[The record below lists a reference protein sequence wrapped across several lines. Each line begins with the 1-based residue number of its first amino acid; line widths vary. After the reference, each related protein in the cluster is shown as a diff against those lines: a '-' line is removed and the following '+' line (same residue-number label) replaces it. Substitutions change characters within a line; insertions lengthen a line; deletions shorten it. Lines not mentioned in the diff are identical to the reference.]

1 MGSPLVFGG
10 FNGWTV
16 VGDSLSYTVGRAE
29 YDDFLVR
36 GSLAAADAVLTTGV
50 LTGAFSVGDP
60 ISLTFSSSALD
71 SITIACLDSG
81 GSVVASTTATISSTG
96 VDLVVSLVTVSG
108 TEKVRITI
116 SGEGDSLISNI
127 EIPGLEVASGYSGLP
142 STNGL
147 PSFWEPAND
156 AYAFSYA
163 PGVDS
168 GDGNGSIA
176 ATSTA
181 SGGSGYIE
189 THAFSSV
196 DPNRFYSYR
205 ISAALGSYANQHHD
219 VFDAGGVQI
228 GGGAADDPNSDGS
241 WMEYGFM
248 LPAEASYMRIFAHGA
263 PSSTLYHD
271 ALLLPPPPA
280 PASVDVDITAASPI
294 LESSGS
300 EPGAIAEL
308 TAPQPTLSIRCGA
321 HINSVGGAPY
331 VRAFGGASASVPAP
345 PPRLLSIARDST
357 GDYAASL
364 TAPRPTLTAFG
375 AATAR
380 ATAPKPT
387 LASGGTVVAMGSAS
401 VASPSVLVQSE
412 GRASAMVRADLR
424 AQSASLIGYGGAV
437 VSVTLSG
444 KATVE
449 ASGTTGGIAGASLE
463 CPLFQLSAEATAQNY
478 GSASLI
484 APSPEIGRTVQA
496 WVAAPAARLTAI
508 GTAVVTATFDAYVV
522 NLLHRGG
529 STVDEVTHYTNF
541 PFTHVVRYQ
550 NSYYGMNSTGLY
562 LLEGTT
568 DDGDPIEWSV
578 QTAMEDFGS
587 PRRKTI
593 DSVYIEG
600 RLGAAT
606 TVSLQSGEKT
616 PNTYSHTTPRGA
628 TAQNH
633 RQKLGRG
640 VKERYHALG
649 LAGDGEFELDAVE
662 FNERETNRRI

>member
-1 MGSPLVFGG
+1 MADIYSFSVVDLLNLDGDSGSTSITDSSYSARTHSVVGAAALSITAAKWGASSLYLPSSGSYVTAPGTTDFVFGTGDFTLECWVKTSTTGKCILDFYGGSGWQLFLTAAGYLQWYTTSEVKTGAISVTDNAWHHVAVTRVSGVVYLFVDGAADGAGVADVTNHATTQTFFTVGAQASTRNAAYDFIGYIDDVRVTKGVGRYNATFAAPTAAFTVDSPNTAILAAPIATLGVFGG
-10 FNGWTV
+10 GNFTLTAPAATMNAGA
-16 VGDSLSYTVGRAE
+16 VGSANSSLVAPSPT
-29 YDDFLVR
+29 
-36 GSLAAADAVLTTGV
+36 LTV
-50 LTGAFSVGDP
+50 LTG
-60 ISLTFSSSALD
+60 
-71 SITIACLDSG
+71 
-81 GSVVASTTATISSTG
+81 G
-96 VDLVVSLVTVSG
+96 V
-108 TEKVRITI
+108 
-116 SGEGDSLISNI
+116 
-127 EIPGLEVASGYSGLP
+127 
-142 STNGL
+142 
-147 PSFWEPAND
+147 
-156 AYAFSYA
+156 
-163 PGVDS
+163 
-168 GDGNGSIA
+168 
-176 ATSTA
+176 
-181 SGGSGYIE
+181 
-189 THAFSSV
+189 
-196 DPNRFYSYR
+196 
-205 ISAALGSYANQHHD
+205 
-219 VFDAGGVQI
+219 
-228 GGGAADDPNSDGS
+228 
-241 WMEYGFM
+241 
-248 LPAEASYMRIFAHGA
+248 
-263 PSSTLYHD
+263 
-271 ALLLPPPPA
+271 
-280 PASVDVDITAASPI
+280 
-294 LESSGS
+294 
-300 EPGAIAEL
+300 AEL
-308 TAPQPTLSIRCGA
+308 ATPSPTLSA
-321 HINSVGGAPY
+321 
-331 VRAFGGASASVPAP
+331 
-345 PPRLLSIARDST
+345 IARDST

-375 AATAR
+375 AATAL

-412 GRASAMVRADLR
+412 GRVSAMVSADLR
-424 AQSASLIGYGGAV
+424 APSASLIGYGGAV

-522 NLLHRGG
+522 NLMHRGG

-550 NSYYGMNSTGLY
+550 NSYYGVNSTGLY

-568 DDGDPIEWSV
+568 DDGDPIEWAV

-587 PRRKTI
+587 PRRKTV

>member
-1 MGSPLVFGG
+1 M
-10 FNGWTV
+10 
-16 VGDSLSYTVGRAE
+16 SLDPHRYSV
-29 YDDFLVR
+29 
-36 GSLAAADAVLTTGV
+36 SLHLHCDGTN
-50 LTGAFSVGDP
+50 
-60 ISLTFSSSALD
+60 
-71 SITIACLDSG
+71 
-81 GSVVASTTATISSTG
+81 ASTTITDSS
-96 VDLVVSLVTVSG
+96 SLAHVMTAENG
-108 TEKVRITI
+108 AQITT
-116 SGEGDSLISNI
+116 SDS
-127 EIPGLEVASGYSGLP
+127 V
-142 STNGL
+142 
-147 PSFWEPAND
+147 
-156 AYAFSYA
+156 
-163 PGVDS
+163 
-168 GDGNGSIA
+168 
-176 ATSTA
+176 
-181 SGGSGYIE
+181 
-189 THAFSSV
+189 
-196 DPNRFYSYR
+196 
-205 ISAALGSYANQHHD
+205 
-219 VFDAGGVQI
+219 
-228 GGGAADDPNSDGS
+228 
-241 WMEYGFM
+241 
-248 LPAEASYMRIFAHGA
+248 
-263 PSSTLYHD
+263 
-271 ALLLPPPPA
+271 
-280 PASVDVDITAASPI
+280 
-294 LESSGS
+294 
-300 EPGAIAEL
+300 
-308 TAPQPTLSIRCGA
+308 
-321 HINSVGGAPY
+321 
-331 VRAFGGASASVPAP
+331 FGGASLSLVGTNRTITAPSNAAFDFGSGDFTIELHYKSTQTTTGWIFGSYARNPQSNSHVQWLLRGSGTNLTIELCSGGAAEVFTIKANAQAFDGNWHSIAVVRSGNTVHRFFDGVLEASDAYSSTLQTPASQILILGGVEGTFERSWSGLIDEVRVTKGVAHYTSSYTPPTAAFTDEGLILATVPVLAP
-345 PPRLLSIARDST
+345 SPSVIAHGGGSVSIQSPLPLMYAGIEFSANSDLQCPSPLITVLAGGTVSATAPSPSLLSIARDST

-375 AATAR
+375 AATAL

-387 LASGGTVVAMGSAS
+387 LASGGTVAAMGSAS

-412 GRASAMVRADLR
+412 GRVSAMVRADLR
-424 AQSASLIGYGGAV
+424 APSASLIGYGGAV

-449 ASGTTGGIAGASLE
+449 ASGTTGGIAGASLK

-550 NSYYGMNSTGLY
+550 NSYYGVNGTGLY

-568 DDGDPIEWSV
+568 DDGDPIEWAV

-587 PRRKTI
+587 PRRKTV

-606 TVSLQSGEKT
+606 TVSLQSGEKA

-640 VKERYHALG
+640 VKERYHALC

>member
-1 MGSPLVFGG
+1 MTTALFLNFDGANGANTTTDRSGTGKIATFFGAATISTAQSKYGGS
-10 FNGWTV
+10 
-16 VGDSLSYTVGRAE
+16 SLSIPDGTSYLTIPSSTDFDLGTGDFTIGSWVYITSFNQNLQGFFNIGTYASGCLARITPTEIEFWLNGAQYARANT
-29 YDDFLVR
+29 F
-36 GSLAAADAVLTTGV
+36 T
-50 LTGAFSVGDP
+50 TGAFHHVEYSRVAGQLYFFVNGTLLGTP
-60 ISLTFSSSALD
+60 VEASGSIGAGAVTIGRSSHNGGEWLNGFLD
-71 SITIACLDSG
+71 
-81 GSVVASTTATISSTG
+81 
-96 VDLVVSLVTVSG
+96 DLVVIKGIGLHTSNFTPPDEAYFHSGSALLTPPVQQASSFGGGSADIQVPLPRMYAGIEFSANSDLQCPSPLITVLAGGTVS
-108 TEKVRITI
+108 
-116 SGEGDSLISNI
+116 
-127 EIPGLEVASGYSGLP
+127 
-142 STNGL
+142 
-147 PSFWEPAND
+147 
-156 AYAFSYA
+156 
-163 PGVDS
+163 
-168 GDGNGSIA
+168 
-176 ATSTA
+176 AT
-181 SGGSGYIE
+181 
-189 THAFSSV
+189 
-196 DPNRFYSYR
+196 
-205 ISAALGSYANQHHD
+205 
-219 VFDAGGVQI
+219 
-228 GGGAADDPNSDGS
+228 
-241 WMEYGFM
+241 
-248 LPAEASYMRIFAHGA
+248 
-263 PSSTLYHD
+263 
-271 ALLLPPPPA
+271 
-280 PASVDVDITAASPI
+280 
-294 LESSGS
+294 
-300 EPGAIAEL
+300 
-308 TAPQPTLSIRCGA
+308 
-321 HINSVGGAPY
+321 
-331 VRAFGGASASVPAP
+331 AP
-345 PPRLLSIARDST
+345 PPHLLSIARDST

-364 TAPRPTLTAFG
+364 TAPRPTLTALG

-387 LASGGTVVAMGSAS
+387 LASGGTVVAMGRAS

-412 GRASAMVRADLR
+412 GRVSAMVRADLR
-424 AQSASLIGYGGAV
+424 APSASLIGYGGAV

-449 ASGTTGGIAGASLE
+449 VSGTTGGIAGASLK

-550 NSYYGMNSTGLY
+550 NSYYGVNSTGLY

-568 DDGDPIEWSV
+568 DDGDPIEWAV

-587 PRRKTI
+587 PRRKTV

-606 TVSLQSGEKT
+606 TVSLQSGEKA

>member
-1 MGSPLVFGG
+1 MTTALLLTFDGANGVTTTANLRGTGKVATFFGAACISTAQSKYGGSSLSIHDNTSYLTIPSDEDFNLGTGDFTISAWVYVTEFNQNLQGFFNIGSYASGCLARVTPTVIELWINSAHFTRAHTFTTGELHHVEYCRVAGQLYFFVNGTLLGSP
-10 FNGWTV
+10 
-16 VGDSLSYTVGRAE
+16 
-29 YDDFLVR
+29 
-36 GSLAAADAVLTTGV
+36 AAASG
-50 LTGAFSVGDP
+50 S
-60 ISLTFSSSALD
+60 ISAATVTIGRSSHNGTERLNGYLD
-71 SITIACLDSG
+71 
-81 GSVVASTTATISSTG
+81 
-96 VDLVVSLVTVSG
+96 DLVVIKGIGLHTSNFTPPGEWSFGSASLSP
-108 TEKVRITI
+108 
-116 SGEGDSLISNI
+116 SAQQ
-127 EIPGLEVASGYSGLP
+127 AS
-142 STNGL
+142 
-147 PSFWEPAND
+147 
-156 AYAFSYA
+156 
-163 PGVDS
+163 
-168 GDGNGSIA
+168 
-176 ATSTA
+176 
-181 SGGSGYIE
+181 
-189 THAFSSV
+189 
-196 DPNRFYSYR
+196 
-205 ISAALGSYANQHHD
+205 
-219 VFDAGGVQI
+219 
-228 GGGAADDPNSDGS
+228 
-241 WMEYGFM
+241 
-248 LPAEASYMRIFAHGA
+248 
-263 PSSTLYHD
+263 
-271 ALLLPPPPA
+271 
-280 PASVDVDITAASPI
+280 
-294 LESSGS
+294 
-300 EPGAIAEL
+300 
-308 TAPQPTLSIRCGA
+308 
-321 HINSVGGAPY
+321 
-331 VRAFGGASASVPAP
+331 AFGGGSSDVRPPLPLMYAGIEFSANSDLQCPSPLITVLAGGTVSAPAP
-345 PPRLLSIARDST
+345 PPRLFSIARDST
-357 GDYAASL
+357 GDYAAHL

-380 ATAPKPT
+380 ATAPRPT
-387 LASGGTVVAMGSAS
+387 LTAGGTVVAMGSAS
-401 VASPSVLVQSE
+401 LAPPSALVQSE
-412 GRASAMVRADLR
+412 GIVSAMVRADLC
-424 AQSASLIGYGGAV
+424 APLASLICYGGAV

-444 KATVE
+444 KATVS
-449 ASGTTGGIAGASLE
+449 ASGTTGGIVGASLT

-529 STVDEVTHYTNF
+529 STIDEVTHYTNF

-550 NSYYGMNSTGLY
+550 NSYYGVNSTGLY

-568 DDGDPIEWSV
+568 DDGDPIEWAV

-587 PRRKTI
+587 PRRKTV

>member
-1 MGSPLVFGG
+1 MTTALFLTFDGANGATTTIDKSGTGKIATFFGAATISTAQSKYGGS
-10 FNGWTV
+10 
-16 VGDSLSYTVGRAE
+16 SLSIPDATSYLTIPSSTDFDLGTGDFTISSWVYITSFDQNLQGIFNIGSYAAGCLARVTPTAIEFWINGAQHTRANT
-29 YDDFLVR
+29 F
-36 GSLAAADAVLTTGV
+36 T
-50 LTGAFSVGDP
+50 TGAFHHVEYSR
-60 ISLTFSSSALD
+60 
-71 SITIACLDSG
+71 
-81 GSVVASTTATISSTG
+81 VAG
-96 VDLVVSLVTVSG
+96 QLYFFVNG
-108 TEKVRITI
+108 TLLGT
-116 SGEGDSLISNI
+116 
-127 EIPGLEVASGYSGLP
+127 PAAAS
-142 STNGL
+142 
-147 PSFWEPAND
+147 
-156 AYAFSYA
+156 
-163 PGVDS
+163 
-168 GDGNGSIA
+168 GSIA
-176 ATSTA
+176 AAAVTIGRSSHNGTERLNGFLDDLVVIKGIGLHTSNFTPPDEAFFGSALLTPPVQQA
-181 SGGSGYIE
+181 SSFGGGSADIQAPLPLMSAGIE
-189 THAFSSV
+189 FS
-196 DPNRFYSYR
+196 
-205 ISAALGSYANQHHD
+205 ANSDLQCPSPLIT
-219 VFDAGGVQI
+219 VLAGGTV
-228 GGGAADDPNSDGS
+228 
-241 WMEYGFM
+241 
-248 LPAEASYMRIFAHGA
+248 
-263 PSSTLYHD
+263 
-271 ALLLPPPPA
+271 
-280 PASVDVDITAASPI
+280 
-294 LESSGS
+294 
-300 EPGAIAEL
+300 
-308 TAPQPTLSIRCGA
+308 
-321 HINSVGGAPY
+321 
-331 VRAFGGASASVPAP
+331 SATAP
-345 PPRLLSIARDST
+345 PPHLLSIARDST

-364 TAPRPTLTAFG
+364 TAPRPTMTAFG

-387 LASGGTVVAMGSAS
+387 LASGGTVVAVGSAS

-412 GRASAMVRADLR
+412 GRVSAMVSADLR
-424 AQSASLIGYGGAV
+424 APSASLIGYGGAV

-449 ASGTTGGIAGASLE
+449 ASGTTGGIAGASLK

-508 GTAVVTATFDAYVV
+508 GTAVVTATFDTYVV

-550 NSYYGMNSTGLY
+550 NSYYGVNGTGLY

-568 DDGDPIEWSV
+568 DDGDPIEWAV

-587 PRRKTI
+587 PRRKTV

-606 TVSLQSGEKT
+606 TVSLQSGEKA

>member
-1 MGSPLVFGG
+1 MTTALFLTFDGANGANTTTDKSGKIATFFGAATISTAQSKYGGS
-10 FNGWTV
+10 
-16 VGDSLSYTVGRAE
+16 SLSIPGPTSYLTIPSHV
-29 YDDFLVR
+29 DFDL
-36 GSLAAADAVLTTGV
+36 GSGDFTISAWVYITSFNHDLNGFFNIGYYSGGCLARITPTEIEFWLNSAKYAKSHTFT
-50 LTGAFSVGDP
+50 TGAFHHVEYSRVAGNLYFFVNGTLLGSPVAASGAIAAATVTIGASSHAGNEWLNGYLDDLVIIKGIGLHTSNFTP
-60 ISLTFSSSALD
+60 PDEAFSGSALLTPPVQQA
-71 SITIACLDSG
+71 SSFGG
-81 GSVVASTTATISSTG
+81 GSVSIQSPLPLMSAGIEFSANS
-96 VDLVVSLVTVSG
+96 DLQCPSPLITVLAGGTVS
-108 TEKVRITI
+108 
-116 SGEGDSLISNI
+116 
-127 EIPGLEVASGYSGLP
+127 
-142 STNGL
+142 
-147 PSFWEPAND
+147 
-156 AYAFSYA
+156 
-163 PGVDS
+163 
-168 GDGNGSIA
+168 
-176 ATSTA
+176 AT
-181 SGGSGYIE
+181 
-189 THAFSSV
+189 
-196 DPNRFYSYR
+196 
-205 ISAALGSYANQHHD
+205 
-219 VFDAGGVQI
+219 
-228 GGGAADDPNSDGS
+228 
-241 WMEYGFM
+241 
-248 LPAEASYMRIFAHGA
+248 
-263 PSSTLYHD
+263 
-271 ALLLPPPPA
+271 
-280 PASVDVDITAASPI
+280 
-294 LESSGS
+294 
-300 EPGAIAEL
+300 
-308 TAPQPTLSIRCGA
+308 
-321 HINSVGGAPY
+321 
-331 VRAFGGASASVPAP
+331 AP

-357 GDYAASL
+357 GDYAADL

-412 GRASAMVRADLR
+412 GRVSAMVRADLR
-424 AQSASLIGYGGAV
+424 APSASLIGYGGAV

-449 ASGTTGGIAGASLE
+449 ASGTTGGIAGASLK

-484 APSPEIGRTVQA
+484 APSSEIGRTVQA

-550 NSYYGMNSTGLY
+550 NSYYGVSSTGLY

-568 DDGDPIEWSV
+568 DDGDPIEWAV

-587 PRRKTI
+587 PRRKTV

-600 RLGAAT
+600 RLGSAT

>member
-1 MGSPLVFGG
+1 MYTGIEFSANSDLQCPSPLITVLAGG
-10 FNGWTV
+10 
-16 VGDSLSYTVGRAE
+16 
-29 YDDFLVR
+29 
-36 GSLAAADAVLTTGV
+36 
-50 LTGAFSVGDP
+50 
-60 ISLTFSSSALD
+60 
-71 SITIACLDSG
+71 
-81 GSVVASTTATISSTG
+81 
-96 VDLVVSLVTVSG
+96 TVS
-108 TEKVRITI
+108 
-116 SGEGDSLISNI
+116 
-127 EIPGLEVASGYSGLP
+127 
-142 STNGL
+142 
-147 PSFWEPAND
+147 
-156 AYAFSYA
+156 
-163 PGVDS
+163 
-168 GDGNGSIA
+168 
-176 ATSTA
+176 AT
-181 SGGSGYIE
+181 
-189 THAFSSV
+189 
-196 DPNRFYSYR
+196 
-205 ISAALGSYANQHHD
+205 
-219 VFDAGGVQI
+219 
-228 GGGAADDPNSDGS
+228 
-241 WMEYGFM
+241 
-248 LPAEASYMRIFAHGA
+248 
-263 PSSTLYHD
+263 
-271 ALLLPPPPA
+271 
-280 PASVDVDITAASPI
+280 
-294 LESSGS
+294 
-300 EPGAIAEL
+300 
-308 TAPQPTLSIRCGA
+308 
-321 HINSVGGAPY
+321 
-331 VRAFGGASASVPAP
+331 AP
-345 PPRLLSIARDST
+345 PPRLFSAGRDST

-375 AATAR
+375 AATAL

-401 VASPSVLVQSE
+401 VAAPSVLVQSE
-412 GRASAMVRADLR
+412 GRVSAMVRADLR
-424 AQSASLIGYGGAV
+424 APLASLIGYGGAV

-449 ASGTTGGIAGASLE
+449 ASGTTGGIAGASLK

-484 APSPEIGRTVQA
+484 APSPEIGRTIQA
-496 WVAAPAARLTAI
+496 WVTAPTARLTAI

-550 NSYYGMNSTGLY
+550 NSYYGVNGTGLY

-568 DDGDPIEWSV
+568 DDGDPIEWAV

-587 PRRKTI
+587 PRRKTV

>member
-1 MGSPLVFGG
+1 MTTELFLTFDGANGATTTTDQSGTGKIATFFGG
-10 FNGWTV
+10 
-16 VGDSLSYTVGRAE
+16 
-29 YDDFLVR
+29 
-36 GSLAAADAVLTTGV
+36 
-50 LTGAFSVGDP
+50 
-60 ISLTFSSSALD
+60 
-71 SITIACLDSG
+71 
-81 GSVVASTTATISSTG
+81 ATISTAQSKFGGSSVAFDGSGDYLSVPGSSGEFSFGTG
-96 VDLVVSLVTVSG
+96 DFTIEFWARWSSVASLSAICFGDGIGWTLYIYPDGKLQWGRISPQSPVNLLESASSVTTDQWYHIAVTRESGTVKFWIDGNASGSVSDTANYSATGTLNIGKSHAGNWFQGWIDDFRITKGVARYTGNFTPPDGAFFGSALLTPPVQQASSFGGGSADIQAPLPLMYAGIEFSANSDLQCPSPLITVLAIGTVS
-108 TEKVRITI
+108 
-116 SGEGDSLISNI
+116 
-127 EIPGLEVASGYSGLP
+127 
-142 STNGL
+142 
-147 PSFWEPAND
+147 
-156 AYAFSYA
+156 
-163 PGVDS
+163 
-168 GDGNGSIA
+168 
-176 ATSTA
+176 AT
-181 SGGSGYIE
+181 
-189 THAFSSV
+189 
-196 DPNRFYSYR
+196 
-205 ISAALGSYANQHHD
+205 
-219 VFDAGGVQI
+219 
-228 GGGAADDPNSDGS
+228 
-241 WMEYGFM
+241 
-248 LPAEASYMRIFAHGA
+248 A
-263 PSSTLYHD
+263 PSPH
-271 ALLLPPPPA
+271 
-280 PASVDVDITAASPI
+280 
-294 LESSGS
+294 
-300 EPGAIAEL
+300 
-308 TAPQPTLSIRCGA
+308 
-321 HINSVGGAPY
+321 
-331 VRAFGGASASVPAP
+331 
-345 PPRLLSIARDST
+345 LLSIARDST
-357 GDYAASL
+357 GDYAADL

-412 GRASAMVRADLR
+412 GRVSAMVRADLR
-424 AQSASLIGYGGAV
+424 APSAILIGYGGAV

-449 ASGTTGGIAGASLE
+449 ASGTTGGIAGASLK

-496 WVAAPAARLTAI
+496 WVAAPAARMTAI
-508 GTAVVTATFDAYVV
+508 GTAVVTATFDTYVV

-550 NSYYGMNSTGLY
+550 NSYYGVNSTGLY

-568 DDGDPIEWSV
+568 DDGDPIEWAV

-587 PRRKTI
+587 PRRKTV

>member
-1 MGSPLVFGG
+1 MTTALFLTFDGANGEKTTTDKSGTGKIATFFGEATISTAQRKYGGS
-10 FNGWTV
+10 
-16 VGDSLSYTVGRAE
+16 SLSIPNPTSYLTIPSHVDFNLGSGDFTISAWVYITSFNHDLNGFFNIGAYNSGCLARITPTEIEFWLNSAKYTQSHT
-29 YDDFLVR
+29 F
-36 GSLAAADAVLTTGV
+36 T
-50 LTGAFSVGDP
+50 TGAFHHVEYSRVAGELYFFVNGELLGSP
-60 ISLTFSSSALD
+60 VAASGAIAAATVTIGVSSHTSNEGLNGYLD
-71 SITIACLDSG
+71 
-81 GSVVASTTATISSTG
+81 
-96 VDLVVSLVTVSG
+96 DLVVIKGIGLHT
-108 TEKVRITI
+108 
-116 SGEGDSLISNI
+116 SNFTPPDEAPFGSALLAPPIQSAAAFGGGNVDAQPPPPLMYAGI
-127 EIPGLEVASGYSGLP
+127 E
-142 STNGL
+142 
-147 PSFWEPAND
+147 F
-156 AYAFSYA
+156 
-163 PGVDS
+163 
-168 GDGNGSIA
+168 
-176 ATSTA
+176 
-181 SGGSGYIE
+181 
-189 THAFSSV
+189 
-196 DPNRFYSYR
+196 
-205 ISAALGSYANQHHD
+205 SAALDLQSPLP
-219 VFDAGGVQI
+219 I
-228 GGGAADDPNSDGS
+228 IAA
-241 WMEYGFM
+241 
-248 LPAEASYMRIFAHGA
+248 L
-263 PSSTLYHD
+263 
-271 ALLLPPPPA
+271 
-280 PASVDVDITAASPI
+280 
-294 LESSGS
+294 
-300 EPGAIAEL
+300 
-308 TAPQPTLSIRCGA
+308 
-321 HINSVGGAPY
+321 
-331 VRAFGGASASVPAP
+331 GGASASVSAP
-345 PPRLLSIARDST
+345 SPRLLAIARDST

-364 TAPRPTLTAFG
+364 TAPRPTMTAFG

-424 AQSASLIGYGGAV
+424 APSASLIGYGGAV

-449 ASGTTGGIAGASLE
+449 ASGTTGGTTGASLE

-508 GTAVVTATFDAYVV
+508 GTAVVTATFDTYVV

-550 NSYYGMNSTGLY
+550 NSYYGVNGTGLY

-568 DDGDPIEWSV
+568 DDGDPIEWAV

-587 PRRKTI
+587 PRRKTV

-600 RLGAAT
+600 RLGSAT